1 MTNYITTPEEA
12 DHYSKELW
20 DTIRSGVF
28 KLRISSVYPF
38 SAEGGPRGPEGADYA
53 WRQDGWE
60 DSAED
65 CRRVNIIYLKVRK
78 AKPM

>member
-12 DHYSKELW
+12 NYYSKELW

-38 SAEGGPRGPEGADYA
+38 SAEGAQEAQKELTTPGGKTAGKILLKIAD
-53 WRQDGWE
+53 E
-60 DSAED
+60 
-65 CRRVNIIYLKVRK
+65 
-78 AKPM
+78 